1 MWWRLTHSEFEKQK
15 GGGNRRA
22 MRELVEAGTVPGIL
36 AYDGGKPVGWCAVAP
51 REEYARL
58 SRSRILKPV
67 DHEPVWSIVCLFVT
81 KHHRR
86 TGVSE
91 GLIRAATRFAME
103 QGARIV
109 EGYPVEPKQEKM
121 PDVFAF
127 HGLASTFLKAGF
139 QEVTRRSDTR
149 PIMRWH
155 LPDREKLRLKILK

>member
-1 MWWRLTHSEFEKQK
+1 MRWKLTHSEFETQK
-15 GGGNRRA
+15 GSGNRQA
-22 MRELVEAGTVPGIL
+22 MQELVEGGTVPGLL
-36 AYDGGKPVGWCAVAP
+36 AYCETRPVGWCAVSP

-58 SRSRILKPV
+58 SRSRILKPI

-81 KHHRR
+81 KDHRR

-127 HGLASTFLKAGF
+127 HGLASTFRKAGF
-139 QEVTRRSDTR
+139 TEMARRSDTR

-155 LPDREKLRLKILK
+155 LPDSEKPRLKLVR